1 MKSALG
7 NIDLISSWKRLVPFR
22 LVLLSLLLTCFFTTI
37 LSDKPRHSGIQML
50 RAKKIPLNNYC
61 GITLTSA
68 VAYVCGTSGTHSKNF
83 QQIRNYREKR
93 RSLNNRLCSYNLF
106 YYPNGLVSL
115 CCCQRCNGRMMMNFC
130 AI

>member
-1 MKSALG
+1 MKSDLG
-7 NIDLISSWKRLVPFR
+7 NIDFISSRKQLIPLRL
-22 LVLLSLLLTCFFTTI
+22 LLLSLLLTGLLTTI
-37 LSDKPRHSGIQML
+37 LSEKPRHSGIQML

-61 GITLTSA
+61 GITLTSK
-68 VAYVCGTSGTHSKNF
+68 VAYVCGTTGTHSKNF

-93 RSLNNRLCSYNLF
+93 RSLINRLCSYNLF